1 MDTKVLTKG
10 DTMMDDRE
18 MGQSRMPRLKTG
30 PMRVVG
36 KTSEGRI
43 REPWN
48 ARQWLREK
56 TGRGGDHSGS
66 RSGKKPPPTMN
77 TITVQA
83 VICGLV
89 IVTVLVMKAVDVPQT
104 TEVLAGLDS
113 ALTDQSEID
122 KALGKLKFVGDFF
135 ADSTPV
141 FSPEDQGFVPPI
153 KDMAIETGG
162 SAQYVINIE
171 VADAV
176 TPVLAAAD
184 GQVFYAGESSEYGT
198 LMILRHQEGYETW
211 YGGVVPEVKTGHT
224 VLAGERIG
232 SIRNKTLKFMAYH
245 DGVALDPRPYLR
257 KQGD

>member
-1 MDTKVLTKG
+1 
-10 DTMMDDRE
+10 MDDKE
-18 MGQSRMPRLKTG
+18 LGQNRLPRLKTG

-36 KTSEGRI
+36 KTGEGKI

-48 ARQWLREK
+48 ARQWLKEK
-56 TGRGGDHSGS
+56 AGVNPGGSN
-66 RSGKKPPPTMN
+66 RSGKKPPSTMN

-83 VICGLV
+83 MICGMV
-89 IVTVLVMKAVDVPQT
+89 IVVVLVLKAVDLPQT
-104 TEVLAGLDS
+104 TEVLAGLDA
-113 ALTDQSEID
+113 ALTSQSDID

-141 FSPEDQGFVPPI
+141 FSPEEQGFVPPV
-153 KDMAIETGG
+153 KDM
-162 SAQYVINIE
+162 VINIE
-171 VADAV
+171 VGDSV

-184 GQVFYAGESSEYGT
+184 GQVFFAGDSKDYGT
-198 LMILRHQEGYETW
+198 LMILRHQDGYETW
-211 YGGVVPEVKTGHT
+211 YGGITPEVKTGHT

-232 SIRNKTLKFMAYH
+232 SIHNKTLKFMAYR